1 MTVRAQ
7 AHLRELLPEG
17 VEIVAAGDP
26 VEALRAVKEP
36 GEIERIRAASQLA
49 DAGLRQIMAEGLVG
63 RTEAAVA
70 DSLERAMRGHGA
82 TGLSF
87 PSIVAAGP
95 HGALPHAQ
103 PRDVEIAAGELVVI
117 DWGAVLDGYC
127 SDCTRTLA
135 TGELDDESH
144 AVYELVLEAQLAG
157 LKAVRPG
164 VSGRD
169 ADGAARAV
177 IEAGGHAEHFGHGLG
192 HGVGMEVHEAPR
204 LSQRSDSV
212 LAARQ
217 HRDGRAGRLPAR
229 SPRGADRGP
238 GGRHRLRLR
247 DPHRGAQRAHHGR
260 VAQDSLARRT
270 EQRRAAVWALY
281 QSDLLGRP
289 LGETLPRDVHGFTFA
304 LAEQV
309 LEHQAELDELIRRY
323 AAGLVAGADRPARAL
338 DPARR
343 PVRAAVSRTIAPG
356 EQPIPPEGAIN
367 EAIETAKRFCGSGA
381 PAFINGILGAVLRDR
396 VSET

>member
-1 MTVRAQ
+1 VIGPETRVFLTDFRYQEQSAAEVDPSFDRRILALDLLAGVPELLHPGAERLAVEDGNMTVRAHE
-7 AHLRELLPEG
+7 HLRELLPDA
-17 VEIVAAGDP
+17 VALVPAGDA

-36 GEIERIRAASQLA
+36 GEIERIRAASQVA

-70 DSLERAMRGHGA
+70 DSLERAMRAHGA

-103 PRDVEIAAGELVVI
+103 PRDVEISAGELVVI

-157 LKAVRPG
+157 LKAVHAG

-177 IEAGGHAEHFGHGLG
+177 IEAGGHADHFGHGLG

-212 LAARQ
+212 LAS
-217 HRDGRAGRLPAR
+217 GNLVTVEPGVYLPGRLGVR
-229 SPRGADRGP
+229 IED
-238 GGRHRLRLR
+238 L
-247 DPHRGAQRAHHGR
+247 
-260 VAQDSLARRT
+260 VVVTDSGCEILT
-270 EQRRAAVWALY
+270 GV
-281 QSDLLGRP
+281 P
-289 LGETLPRDVHGFTFA
+289 K
-304 LAEQV
+304 
-309 LEHQAELDELIRRY
+309 ELIN
-323 AAGLVAGADRPARAL
+323 V
-338 DPARR
+338 
-343 PVRAAVSRTIAPG
+343 
-356 EQPIPPEGAIN
+356 E
-367 EAIETAKRFCGSGA
+367 
-381 PAFINGILGAVLRDR
+381 
-396 VSET
+396 

>member
-1 MTVRAQ
+1 MNDRATRLVERLPEIEADAIVVTNLVNVRYLTGYTGSNGLAVIGPDTRAFFTDFRYEEQSAAEVDPTFDRRISTMDLLAGVSEVLSAGAQRLAFEDGNMTVRTHE
-7 AHLRELLPEG
+7 HLRDLLPDA
-17 VEIVAAGDP
+17 VTLVAAGDA
-26 VEALRAVKEP
+26 VEGVRAVKES
-36 GEIERIRAASQLA
+36 GEIERIRAAARLA

-70 DSLERAMRGHGA
+70 DSLERAMRAEGA

-103 PRDVEIAAGELVVI
+103 PRDVEISSGELVVI

-157 LKAVRPG
+157 LGAIRAG

-177 IEAGGHAEHFGHGLG
+177 IDRAGHAEHFGHGLG
-192 HGVGMEVHEAPR
+192 HGVGLEVHEAPR

-212 LAARQ
+212 LAS
-217 HRDGRAGRLPAR
+217 GNMVTVEPGVYLPGRLGVR
-229 SPRGADRGP
+229 I
-238 GGRHRLRLR
+238 
-247 DPHRGAQRAHHGR
+247 
-260 VAQDSLARRT
+260 
-270 EQRRAAVWALY
+270 E
-281 QSDLLGRP
+281 DLVVVTDAGCEILTGVP
-289 LGETLPRDVHGFTFA
+289 K
-304 LAEQV
+304 
-309 LEHQAELDELIRRY
+309 ELIT
-323 AAGLVAGADRPARAL
+323 VD
-338 DPARR
+338 
-343 PVRAAVSRTIAPG
+343 
-356 EQPIPPEGAIN
+356 
-367 EAIETAKRFCGSGA
+367 
-381 PAFINGILGAVLRDR
+381 
-396 VSET
+396 